1 MSVPAQPDP
10 GTQDATLRGA
20 AEAGNQLGLLKRL
33 LFRSEQSRLDAI
45 QAQTEALAARLGDQA
60 GLEAATAEIL
70 AGALRRAEVSGHREL
85 SEALAP
91 LVVTAIRSEIA
102 NSRDMMVEA
111 LYPITGRLV
120 AAAVSNA
127 FRELVEN
134 INARLN
140 RLLSTRLWRLR
151 LRSLLTGRPLAEI
164 LLEAAQRPR
173 VRRILALE
181 RDSGRLLAHWP
192 EDSAPDSADEIV
204 SGMLAAIS
212 QFAAQAFA
220 CGHGELRTLDMGA
233 SRLLLRASAR
243 LIVAAEFFGEPRA
256 DDEARMDSALL
267 SLISTS
273 PGPPGEGA
281 LARIAADFVDAEPKK
296 SGAARNVALAAL
308 ALLLIGGAAYWPARN
323 FLWERRLDDAF
334 ARAVAAQPGLAD
346 FPLKLTVDAGK
357 KRAALTGLAPPA
369 ADLAALARAIDGAGT
384 PYRLEMRIARVAT
397 PASVEAAARQNN
409 KASGEAVAVLAGRL
423 DRIQAT
429 VAEQQGRAE
438 ALSGQVARL
447 EAAETA
453 QRAAAATPAA
463 RLARL
468 AAGTTLWFDDGTD
481 FLEAETAHAQIAAL
495 AAEMKRSGLSLRVVG
510 YTDSLGSTQ
519 KNMKL
524 SQARA
529 EAAVAALIAQGVDS
543 SKLAAVGRGD
553 ESPIAAEHGSDS
565 RRNRRVVFEVIG
577 PAEQIP

>member
-1 MSVPAQPDP
+1 
-10 GTQDATLRGA
+10 
-20 AEAGNQLGLLKRL
+20 
-33 LFRSEQSRLDAI
+33 
-45 QAQTEALAARLGDQA
+45 
-60 GLEAATAEIL
+60 
-70 AGALRRAEVSGHREL
+70 
-85 SEALAP
+85 
-91 LVVTAIRSEIA
+91 
-102 NSRDMMVEA
+102 
-111 LYPITGRLV
+111 
-120 AAAVSNA
+120 
-127 FRELVEN
+127 
-134 INARLN
+134 
-140 RLLSTRLWRLR
+140 
-151 LRSLLTGRPLAEI
+151 
-164 LLEAAQRPR
+164 
-173 VRRILALE
+173 
-181 RDSGRLLAHWP
+181 
-192 EDSAPDSADEIV
+192 
-204 SGMLAAIS
+204 
-212 QFAAQAFA
+212 
-220 CGHGELRTLDMGA
+220 
-233 SRLLLRASAR
+233 
-243 LIVAAEFFGEPRA
+243 
-256 DDEARMDSALL
+256 
-267 SLISTS
+267 
-273 PGPPGEGA
+273 
-281 LARIAADFVDAEPKK
+281 
-296 SGAARNVALAAL
+296 
-308 ALLLIGGAAYWPARN
+308 
-323 FLWERRLDDAF
+323 
-334 ARAVAAQPGLAD
+334 
-346 FPLKLTVDAGK
+346 
-357 KRAALTGLAPPA
+357 
-369 ADLAALARAIDGAGT
+369 
-384 PYRLEMRIARVAT
+384 MRIARVAT